1 MDQLIL
7 SPPIVS
13 ALARTEVLHFNM
25 GKSRKHKT
33 YEFDD
38 EFEIQNKRMKNAIRT
53 NDVYAL
59 QQYEDEDFF

>member
-1 MDQLIL
+1 
-7 SPPIVS
+7 
-13 ALARTEVLHFNM
+13 M

-38 EFEIQNKRMKNAIRT
+38 EFEIQNNRKKDRDQRERRRQKRMKNAIRT